1 MKALRNMTG
10 IFALIVAA
18 ALTFNFFGCNGDS
31 PVTPEV
37 ETISKQKGMH
47 FIKLGDALTSLNKG
61 FLTVS
66 AWVTEKDGGKLEI
79 LHGTA
84 FAEGQADTTIEGDYT
99 KVGYGTVSNIKVEL
113 DVMPCCIKEDV
124 ELSMTLDDQCVDM
137 EFGPHGTT
145 FLMPVLLNIT
155 AVGLDLSEAN
165 EETLDLYY
173 DNPDTGQWEKVER
186 ENVIV
191 TKSTGTLQI
200 VNARI
205 PHFSRYAV
213 AWSN

>member
-1 MKALRNMTG
+1 
-10 IFALIVAA
+10 
-18 ALTFNFFGCNGDS
+18 
-31 PVTPEV
+31 
-37 ETISKQKGMH
+37 
-47 FIKLGDALTSLNKG
+47 
-61 FLTVS
+61 
-66 AWVTEKDGGKLEI
+66 
-79 LHGTA
+79 
-84 FAEGQADTTIEGDYT
+84 
-99 KVGYGTVSNIKVEL
+99 
-113 DVMPCCIKEDV
+113 
-124 ELSMTLDDQCVDM
+124 MTLDDQCVDM

-186 ENVIV
+186 ENVII

>member
-1 MKALRNMTG
+1 MKTLRNMTG

-18 ALTFNFFGCNGDS
+18 ALTFNFFGCNGNS

-47 FIKLGDALTSLNKG
+47 FIKLDDALTSLNNG
-61 FLTVS
+61 SLTVS

-79 LHGTA
+79 LHGAA

-145 FLMPVLLNIT
+145 FLVPILLNIT
-155 AVGLDLSEAN
+155 ALGLDLREVN

-173 DNPDTGQWEKVER
+173 DNPETGQWEKVVNEGI
-186 ENVIV
+186 EIL
-191 TKSTGTLQI
+191 KSSGYLR
-200 VNARI
+200 VLNAEL